1 VDTELYRDIAHNPRI
16 PLNDYW
22 SDVFLAMES
31 AMICPCPLATY
42 RGTIQCRINRAFRP
56 STRAF
61 LNYLQDA
68 QDGLIGISMRIRE
81 IEHRLRAAG

>member
-1 VDTELYRDIAHNPRI
+1 MLGEVLNGQLGRDDLELIVDTELYRDIAHNPRI

-42 RGTIQCRINRAFRP
+42 RGTIQ
-56 STRAF
+56 
-61 LNYLQDA
+61 
-68 QDGLIGISMRIRE
+68 
-81 IEHRLRAAG
+81 